1 MDCPKKACYEE
12 QPYITLT
19 ADATA
24 ATYEKQCCC
33 YQYTK
38 SCMLYGMM
46 HVVKARLLAQF
57 VLLCLKTDLE
67 SGGDVEM
74 LLHVCPQDLIDAD

>member
-1 MDCPKKACYEE
+1 
-12 QPYITLT
+12 
-19 ADATA
+19 
-24 ATYEKQCCC
+24 
-33 YQYTK
+33 
-38 SCMLYGMM
+38 MLYGMM